1 MAADGLTKALGRR
14 RFNLLQELV
23 GLRSSN
29 VPRATVPAGLEA
41 SPTPN

>member
-1 MAADGLTKALGRR
+1 MAADGLTKALGRQ
-14 RFNLLQELV
+14 RFNLLQGLV

-29 VPRATVPAGLEA
+29 GPRVTVPADLEN